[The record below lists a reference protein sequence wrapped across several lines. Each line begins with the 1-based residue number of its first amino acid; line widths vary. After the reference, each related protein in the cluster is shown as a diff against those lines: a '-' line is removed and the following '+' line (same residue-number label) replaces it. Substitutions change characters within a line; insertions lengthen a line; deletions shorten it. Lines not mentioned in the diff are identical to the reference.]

1 MEKIQFHE
9 YMKIQSEKKIK
20 ESHDSTKFEKEL
32 SYHNLM
38 IGIWKRNEAKLRT
51 QMSEMEEQ
59 IISIIEEIIEIER
72 TEEAL
77 PIS

>member
-20 ESHDSTKFEKEL
+20 DAHNSTKFEKEL
-32 SYHNLM
+32 SHHNLM